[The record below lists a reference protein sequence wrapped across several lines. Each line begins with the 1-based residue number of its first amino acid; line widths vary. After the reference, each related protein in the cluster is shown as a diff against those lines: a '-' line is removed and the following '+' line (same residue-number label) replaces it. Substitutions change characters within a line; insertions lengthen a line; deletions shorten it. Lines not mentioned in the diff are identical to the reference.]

1 MGINSLST
9 KSSQSTNNYVGR
21 GWFKVQH
28 IFISEM
34 KAMRVATTYKWW
46 VIIVT
51 NPPYCS
57 FTIDKVI

>member
-28 IFISEM
+28 IFIFDM
-34 KAMRVATTYKWW
+34 KAMRVATTYK
-46 VIIVT
+46 
-51 NPPYCS
+51 
-57 FTIDKVI
+57 